1 MPTLI
6 RLLKVFLV
14 LVTLTEPIER
24 MMQSSQQEGGKSLSH
39 PSQYISSPLFWK
51 KTANSTDSNKV
62 DPEKSKKKKKNYGIL
77 DYYKFLSAKS

>member
-6 RLLKVFLV
+6 SFSNLNWTDWKNDAVSRRAASLFR
-14 LVTLTEPIER
+14 TLRSIY
-24 MMQSSQQEGGKSLSH
+24 H
-39 PSQYISSPLFWK
+39 HLFFEK

-62 DPEKSKKKKKNYGIL
+62 DPEKSKKKKNYGIL